1 MPVPDRVAA
10 LERFYGP
17 LPAPPSDPFQ
27 YYVWEVLSAHTTP
40 GRRDA
45 AYAALLRIPAL
56 TPDAVFRAARGRLT
70 AAVAHA
76 GPYQEQRLHA
86 LLLGV
91 EQFRRQPAFS
101 AVVRGA
107 LPRARRWLARL
118 PRLGEGG
125 VHRMLLF
132 GGQHCVVPVDRDV
145 ARLASRL
152 AGVDAA
158 GSPLP
163 MRPRAVRRML
173 EAGLP
178 REVRAFRRA
187 ALYLR
192 HHAVQTCVDDPHCS
206 VCPLADGCLSRRDR
220 PRGL

>member
-1 MPVPDRVAA
+1 MPVSDLVAA

-17 LPAPPSDPFQ
+17 LPAPPSDPFR

-56 TPDAVFRAARGRLT
+56 TPDAMFRAARGRLT
-70 AAVAHA
+70 AALVHA

-91 EQFRRQPAFS
+91 AQFRRQPAF
-101 AVVRGA
+101 AATVRGT
-107 LPRARRWLARL
+107 LWRARRLLAKL

-132 GGQHCVVPVDRDV
+132 GGQHCVMPVDRDV
-145 ARLASRL
+145 ARLALRL
-152 AGVDAA
+152 AGRD
-158 GSPLP
+158 GWDRQKPPRLRPL
-163 MRPRAVRRML
+163 RRML

-178 REVRAFRRA
+178 AEERAFRHA

-192 HHAVQTCVDDPHCS
+192 HHAVQTCADDPHCS
-206 VCPLADGCLSRRDR
+206 VCPVGDRCPSRRAIED
-220 PRGL
+220 

>member
-1 MPVPDRVAA
+1 VSDLVAA

-17 LPAPPSDPFQ
+17 LPAPPVDPFR

-56 TPDAVFRAARGRLT
+56 TPDAMFRAARGRLV
-70 AAVAHA
+70 AALAHA
-76 GPYQEQRLHA
+76 GPYQDQRLHA
-86 LLLGV
+86 LLVGV
-91 EQFRRQPAFS
+91 EQFRRQPAF
-101 AVVRGA
+101 AAIVRGT
-107 LPRARRWLARL
+107 LRRARRLLAKL

-132 GGQHCVVPVDRDV
+132 GGQHCVMPIDRDV
-145 ARLASRL
+145 ARLALRL
-152 AGVDAA
+152 S
-158 GSPLP
+158 GSGAWDRQTPPRLRPL
-163 MRPRAVRRML
+163 RRML

-178 REVRAFRRA
+178 REEPAFRHA

-192 HHAVQTCVDDPHCS
+192 HHAVQTCADDPHCS
-206 VCPLADGCLSRRDR
+206 VCPVGEGCPSRHDGAHRE
-220 PRGL
+220 